1 MHNLFFCYFIVRM
14 VNILVPTDFS
24 PLSKFALKYA
34 IKIANTLGGNI
45 TVLHVITMTQA
56 FRMSMLDKI
65 RSTEN
70 SLEDS
75 PVQGLEKLIKT
86 LSEQYKSSRA
96 IKYHVVRG
104 RYFPST
110 LLREARRLRSGLVV
124 MGTRGA
130 SGLTKAV
137 LGSNTNSVIEVSHVP
152 VLAVPEKAEF
162 KGFRNVVYAS
172 DLRNL
177 EEELTVLIR
186 YVEKFGSTIH
196 LIHIVPPGDEVDV
209 VEAKIESVLKKFPY
223 RNIVTL
229 VLVDND
235 VDSALDQYVQ
245 VSKADVLAMF
255 THELSFF
262 EKVFDRSMTR
272 KMAFHSR
279 IPLLAFRQQ
288 TRERGL

>member
-1 MHNLFFCYFIVRM
+1 M

-24 PLSKFALKYA
+24 QLSKSALKYA
-34 IKIANTLGGNI
+34 IKIANKLGGNV
-45 TVLHVITMTQA
+45 TVLHVMTMTRA
-56 FRMSMLDKI
+56 LRISVSEKI
-65 RSTEN
+65 LSPAHDMMGAAEAE
-70 SLEDS
+70 LE
-75 PVQGLEKLIKT
+75 VMIRT
-86 LSEQYKSSRA
+86 LSEQYKSSTPIR
-96 IKYHVVRG
+96 YHVVRG
-104 RYFPST
+104 AYFPST

-130 SGLTKAV
+130 TGITKTF

-152 VLAVPEKAEF
+152 VLAVPEKADF

-186 YVEKFGSTIH
+186 YIEKFGSTIH
-196 LIHIVPPGDEVDV
+196 LLHIVPPGERVDEVESRI
-209 VEAKIESVLKKFPY
+209 EAVLKGFAYKK
-223 RNIVTL
+223 NIITL
-229 VLVDND
+229 VLVDHDINAA
-235 VDSALDQYVQ
+235 VEQYVE

-255 THELSFF
+255 THEISFF

-279 IPLLAFRQQ
+279 VPLLAFRQ
-288 TRERGL
+288 TKTERGL